1 MAINRSTSDPFTLRA
16 LQQLG
21 WGPTV
26 ALEQGLQ
33 ATIDSFRKVPRTGR
47 SIRLVTVQRICCI
60 GAGYVG
66 GPTMAVIADRCPEIE
81 VTVVD
86 LNQAR
91 IDAWNDDGPQSVY
104 RCTNPGLM
112 RWSAAPCRNL
122 SFSTAVEAAIAAA
135 DMVFISV
142 NTPTKTKGL
151 GAGQA
156 SDLRWVE
163 ACARTVAQAATGHTI
178 VVEKSTLPVRTAAAI
193 KNDPRGGPAGR
204 SGPQLS
210 VLSNPEFLAEGTAI
224 GDLEAPDRVLI
235 GGEDAASIDA
245 LAAVYAHW
253 VPADRI
259 LRTNLW
265 SSELSKLTANAF
277 LAQRISS
284 INSIAA
290 FCEATGADVREVAR
304 AIGTDSRIGPKFLNA
319 GPGFGGSCF
328 QKDILNLVYLCR
340 HFGLPEVA
348 DYWESV
354 VALNTW
360 QQHRISK
367 LVVEKLFGTVTGK
380 RLAVLGFAFKAD
392 TNDTREAPAIRICRD
407 LLEEGAQLAI
417 HDPKVDPEQI
427 ARDLQLQATAAAD
440 GLSGTGSWAMADS
453 VEQAVAGAD
462 AVLILT
468 EWQQY
473 RALDWTDLGSR
484 MRRPAWVFDARSV
497 ADAGQVRAAGLSLW
511 RVGDGEADDPHGS
524 GHGGRGLHRG
534 RTESA
539 PAPAR
544 RPCGRPR
551 QSQRLLR
558 PGLEASPAFRD

>member
-1 MAINRSTSDPFTLRA
+1 
-16 LQQLG
+16 
-21 WGPTV
+21 
-26 ALEQGLQ
+26 
-33 ATIDSFRKVPRTGR
+33 
-47 SIRLVTVQRICCI
+47 
-60 GAGYVG
+60 
-66 GPTMAVIADRCPEIE
+66 MAVIADRCPQVQ

-91 IDAWNDDGPQSVY
+91 IDAWNDPDLSRLPVY
-104 RCTNPGLM
+104 EPGLDAVVG
-112 RWSAAPCRNL
+112 RARGRNL
-122 SFSTAVEAAIAAA
+122 SFSTAVEAAIADA

-163 ACARTVAQAATGHTI
+163 ACARTVAKAAQGHTI
-178 VVEKSTLPVRTAAAI
+178 VVEKSTLPVRTAAVI
-193 KNDPRGGPAGR
+193 KTILEAACDGEDQRTF
-204 SGPQLS
+204 S

-224 GDLEAPDRVLI
+224 RDLEAPDRVLI
-235 GGEDAASIDA
+235 GGDDSTSIDA
-245 LAAVYAHW
+245 LAAIYAQW
-253 VPADRI
+253 VPQQQI

-290 FCEATGADVREVAR
+290 FCEASGADVREVAR

-360 QQHRISK
+360 QQHRIAR
-367 LVVEKLFGTVTGK
+367 LVVQKLFGTVTGK
-380 RLAVLGFAFKAD
+380 RLAILGFAFKAD

-407 LLEEGAQLAI
+407 LLEEGAQLVI
-417 HDPKVDPEQI
+417 HDPKVKADQM
-427 ARDLQLQATAAAD
+427 ARDLNQEPASQVD
-440 GLSGTGSWAMADS
+440 RLSGIGSWAEAGS
-453 VEQAVAGAD
+453 VEDAVMGAD

-468 EWQQY
+468 EWQHY
-473 RALDWTDLGSR
+473 RDLNWQALAAR
-484 MRRPAWVFDARSV
+484 MRKPAWVFDARAV
-497 ADAGQVRAAGLSLW
+497 AEPAQIKAAGLSLW
-511 RVGDGEADDPHGS
+511 RVGDGES
-524 GHGGRGLHRG
+524 
-534 RTESA
+534 
-539 PAPAR
+539 
-544 RPCGRPR
+544 
-551 QSQRLLR
+551 
-558 PGLEASPAFRD
+558 

>member
-1 MAINRSTSDPFTLRA
+1 M
-16 LQQLG
+16 
-21 WGPTV
+21 
-26 ALEQGLQ
+26 
-33 ATIDSFRKVPRTGR
+33 TI
-47 SIRLVTVQRICCI
+47 QRICCI

-66 GPTMAVIADRCPEIE
+66 GPTMAVIADRCPQVQ

-91 IDAWNDDGPQSVY
+91 IDAWNDADLSRLPVY
-104 RCTNPGLM
+104 EPGLDAVVG
-112 RWSAAPCRNL
+112 RARGRNL
-122 SFSTAVEAAIAAA
+122 TFSTAVEAAIAEA

-193 KNDPRGGPAGR
+193 QAILAAAQQDDQGR
-204 SGPQLS
+204 TFS

-224 GDLEAPDRVLI
+224 ADLEAPDRVLI
-235 GGEDAASIDA
+235 GGDDPAAIDA
-245 LAAVYAHW
+245 LAGIYGHW
-253 VPADRI
+253 VDETKI

-284 INSIAA
+284 INAIAA
-290 FCEATGADVREVAR
+290 VCEASGADVREVAR

-328 QKDILNLVYLCR
+328 QKDILNLVYLSR

-354 VALNTW
+354 VQLNTW
-360 QQHRISK
+360 QQHRISR

-392 TNDTREAPAIRICRD
+392 TNDTREAPAIRICAD

-417 HDPKVDPEQI
+417 HDPKVETAQM
-427 ARDLQLQATAAAD
+427 ARDLNQNEAAQLDA
-440 GLSGTGSWAMADS
+440 GGTGSWQRLESIEA
-453 VEQAVAGAD
+453 AVAGAD

-468 EWQQY
+468 EWDQY
-473 RALDWTDLGSR
+473 RQLNWADLAAR
-484 MRRPAWVFDARSV
+484 MRRPAWLFDARAV
-497 ADAGQVRAAGLSLW
+497 ADPAQVKAAGVSLW
-511 RVGDGEADDPHGS
+511 RVGDGEG
-524 GHGGRGLHRG
+524 
-534 RTESA
+534 
-539 PAPAR
+539 
-544 RPCGRPR
+544 
-551 QSQRLLR
+551 
-558 PGLEASPAFRD
+558 

>member
-1 MAINRSTSDPFTLRA
+1 MSSNP
-16 LQQLG
+16 
-21 WGPTV
+21 
-26 ALEQGLQ
+26 
-33 ATIDSFRKVPRTGR
+33 
-47 SIRLVTVQRICCI
+47 SIRSICCI

-66 GPTMAVIADRCPEIE
+66 GPTMAVIADRCPDVK

-86 LNQAR
+86 INQDR
-91 IDAWNDDGPQSVY
+91 IDAWNNSDLSKLPVY
-104 RCTNPGLM
+104 EPGLDAVVE
-112 RWSAAPCRNL
+112 RARGRNL
-122 SFSTAVEAAIAAA
+122 FFSTAVEETIAAA

-163 ACARTVAQAATGHTI
+163 ACARTVAKAAVGHTI
-178 VVEKSTLPVRTAAAI
+178 VVEKSTLPVRTAEAVKAI
-193 KNDPRGGPAGR
+193 LGSVDPSAD
-204 SGPQLS
+204 LKTFS

-224 GDLEAPDRVLI
+224 RDLASPDRVLI
-235 GGEDAASIDA
+235 GGDNAEAIDA
-245 LAAVYAHW
+245 LAEIYKQW
-253 VPADRI
+253 VPQEKI

-284 INSIAA
+284 INSVAA
-290 FCEATGADVREVAR
+290 LCEATGADVREVSK
-304 AIGTDSRIGPKFLNA
+304 AIGTDSRIGPKFLSA

-340 HFGLPEVA
+340 HFGLPDVA

-354 VALNTW
+354 VRLNTW
-360 QQHRISK
+360 QQHRIAR
-367 LVVEKLFGTVTGK
+367 LVVQKLFGTVTGK
-380 RLAVLGFAFKAD
+380 RLAILGFAFKAD

-427 ARDLQLQATAAAD
+427 SRDLKLIASSEPQADAGPTRGA
-440 GLSGTGSWAMADS
+440 LSGEATWWPSSD
-453 VEQAVAGAD
+453 VASALRGAD

-473 RALDWTDLGSR
+473 RELDWSVLAPL
-484 MRRPAWVFDARSV
+484 MRKPAWVFDARGV
-497 ADAGQVRAAGLSLW
+497 VDPKQVESSGLNVW
-511 RVGDGEADDPHGS
+511 RVGEGEA
-524 GHGGRGLHRG
+524 
-534 RTESA
+534 
-539 PAPAR
+539 
-544 RPCGRPR
+544 
-551 QSQRLLR
+551 
-558 PGLEASPAFRD
+558 